1 MNVLRKAS
9 CLISA
14 VAFLFCGTGVQA
26 KSTKNVAPS
35 DMAGEQLLDNFTK
48 VDWTIAKDASAE
60 IRLSQVAGPGG
71 SALKIAYDLKGGRW
85 VSIGKGF
92 LIDDFRGKA
101 LSLQV
106 KGKGANNNLEIKLVD
121 EDDTNYGLKRPIPLK
136 NTDWTPLTIS
146 EADFSY
152 WWGGDPVLN
161 RIKDIYIAVSAGDA
175 GAGEVLLA
183 DMRLVAASKEG
194 NIGKGGLVFD
204 GQSDEG
210 WMISKGEGASLSLE
224 SANGVKGKALAV
236 KYFIPQG
243 QWVSIRRAIN
253 ADLSTG
259 NPSVVLRLKG
269 EGDANNLELKLV
281 DRDDS
286 VFGKVFTGMAGS
298 NQWQEV
304 KIPLSDF
311 TYLWGGDNRLDTSLI
326 RYLDVA
332 VSGPG
337 GKGRVLINDIKI
349 VQ

>member
-1 MNVLRKAS
+1 M
-9 CLISA
+9 
-14 VAFLFCGTGVQA
+14 
-26 KSTKNVAPS
+26 
-35 DMAGEQLLDNFTK
+35 
-48 VDWTIAKDASAE
+48 
-60 IRLSQVAGPGG
+60 
-71 SALKIAYDLKGGRW
+71 
-85 VSIGKGF
+85 
-92 LIDDFRGKA
+92 
-101 LSLQV
+101 
-106 KGKGANNNLEIKLVD
+106 
-121 EDDTNYGLKRPIPLK
+121 
-136 NTDWTPLTIS
+136 TIS